1 MALARSANL
10 RIWRPISAAVFQ
22 TRCFSSGE
30 WGSGAGKGGGTGG
43 SIRDAGGA
51 FGKMEAAHEEQY
63 FRKLQQEQ
71 LKTLKKHHDDEIDAH
86 ESEINRHKE
95 AIKRLHKKKKEID
108 ERDD

>member
-1 MALARSANL
+1 MNL
-10 RIWRPISAAVFQ
+10 ISFL
-22 TRCFSSGE
+22 TFHDTDTNL
-30 WGSGAGKGGGTGG
+30 GGGTGG